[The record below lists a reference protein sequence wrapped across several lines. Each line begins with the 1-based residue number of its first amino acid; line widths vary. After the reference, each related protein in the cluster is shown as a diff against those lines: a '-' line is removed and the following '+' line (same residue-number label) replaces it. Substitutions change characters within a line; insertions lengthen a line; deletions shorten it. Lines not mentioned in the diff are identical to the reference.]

1 MYNKV
6 LVPMD
11 GSQFGQCAL
20 DHVRAIGLGCKV
32 PEIVLLRVVEPI
44 SSNEM
49 AALAQAKGNAVA
61 QAEKAHKADAEDYI
75 STMAKRLS
83 EEGMAVKGE
92 VVNGKADE
100 KIIDYAEK
108 NHFDLIIMA
117 SHGRSGITR
126 WAMGSVADRVMRNS
140 RVPVLLVPTP
150 GCRVAQGGA

>member
-6 LVPMD
+6 LVTLD
-11 GSQFGQCAL
+11 GSQFAQCSL

-32 PEIVLLRVVEPI
+32 PEIVLLRVAEPL

-49 AALAQAKGNAVA
+49 ATLAQTRGDAVTQVENARK
-61 QAEKAHKADAEDYI
+61 AEALDYI
-75 STMAKRLS
+75 NSMAKRLS
-83 EEGMAVKGE
+83 DEGMMVRGE
-92 VVNGKADE
+92 VANGKADE

-108 NHFDLIIMA
+108 NHFDLIVMS

-150 GCRVAQGGA
+150 GCRIAQG